1 MLRCG
6 RNFKRFCYHLFV
18 TLVGTRPAPEGVG
31 AKAITHETGKFKTCV
46 WLWRKRLAS
55 GRFGRL
61 LRDKT
66 RRSRI
71 AKLHSAIEER
81 VVVLTM
87 EAPLARPAIGPA
99 QSWPNRL
106 ASGSVGRARVE
117 PPHMSPSFWNRDRAK
132 HVAHCPRSSF
142 ASSMR
147 SNARFRPERPSVR
160 SSTIT
165 RLTSIPPWGT
175 ARRSD
180 AAGATGFLPLCGNPQ
195 PLRSAR
201 NDVVLSA
208 PCAYEFVII
217 EGGRT

>member
-31 AKAITHETGKFKTCV
+31 AKAITHETGKSKTCV

-132 HVAHCPRSSF
+132 HVAHCPGVHSHPQCDRTRGSGRKDRPCDPRQLRGSQ
-142 ASSMR
+142 ASR
-147 SNARFRPERPSVR
+147 HGER
-160 SSTIT
+160 
-165 RLTSIPPWGT
+165 L
-175 ARRSD
+175 
-180 AAGATGFLPLCGNPQ
+180 AGAMRRGRPAFSRYAETHSRCEAREMTLCCRRPAHM
-195 PLRSAR
+195 S
-201 NDVVLSA
+201 SS
-208 PCAYEFVII
+208 
-217 EGGRT
+217 